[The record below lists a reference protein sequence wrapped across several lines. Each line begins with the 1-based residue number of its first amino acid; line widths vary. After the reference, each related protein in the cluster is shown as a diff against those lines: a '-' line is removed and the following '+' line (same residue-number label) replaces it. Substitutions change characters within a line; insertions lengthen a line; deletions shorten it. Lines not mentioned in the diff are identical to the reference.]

1 MTQPHG
7 HSFRRYLAVSFFQFT
22 KLLAKYVSYVP
33 SQMHRPLR
41 DGLENTCI
49 PNESCGD
56 RKRLGHRAMTV
67 LNTRSEEH
75 TSELQSPMYLVC
87 RLLLEKKKPVR
98 PGSATT
104 GQRTRTP
111 AACRDPPTSAQ
122 VDRHAV

>member
-7 HSFRRYLAVSFFQFT
+7 NSFRRYLAVSFFQFT

-67 LNTRSEEH
+67 LNT
-75 TSELQSPMYLVC
+75 SPD
-87 RLLLEKKKPVR
+87 R
-98 PGSATT
+98 PDDLA
-104 GQRTRTP
+104 RPFEAENHFRP
-111 AACRDPPTSAQ
+111 ARAKLHDFRAA
-122 VDRHAV
+122 RG